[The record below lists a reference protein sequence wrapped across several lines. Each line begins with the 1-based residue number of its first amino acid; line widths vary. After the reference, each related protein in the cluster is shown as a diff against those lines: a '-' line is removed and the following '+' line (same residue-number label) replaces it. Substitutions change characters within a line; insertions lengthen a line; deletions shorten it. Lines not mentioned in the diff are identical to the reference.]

1 MLYSIA
7 MKRLFCLTSGIA
19 ALICLPL
26 QSGHA
31 ADEKKGREVEDVL
44 KHVTDKELMKLRG
57 GRGEGVKEV
66 SVKLSTAEVTKDTT
80 FVLKVDKME
89 DWNFPNQGNVDGWKA
104 KGIPERLRVAG
115 VYIETNVILFIKKEA
130 LNQEGLDIVK
140 KHRPGN
146 KLLLAGRVTRCEI
159 TQPGAGQSVLNLNL
173 QVSAVSEA
181 R

>member
-1 MLYSIA
+1 
-7 MKRLFCLTSGIA
+7 MKRSFTLLCVLCLTLSFGY
-19 ALICLPL
+19 
-26 QSGHA
+26 A

-66 SVKLSTAEVTKDTT
+66 SAKLMAGEVSKDTS

-89 DWNFPNQGNVDGWKA
+89 DWAFPNQGNVEGWRA
-104 KGIPERLRVAG
+104 RGISERLRAAG
-115 VYIETNVILFIKKEA
+115 VYIETNVTLYIKKEG

-140 KHRPGN
+140 KHRSGG
-146 KLLLAGRVTRCEI
+146 KLLVAGRVSRCDV
-159 TQPGAGQSVLNLNL
+159 TQLGGGRTNLHIDL
-173 QVSAVSEA
+173 QVSSITEA